1 MFVCL
6 DPASTIFYFLFL
18 EVLVDPQ
25 DDCVRSSRVYTES
38 RDSSVCTL
46 NRGTPLFLFQIA
58 ATLGL
63 GAWLVEVSS

>member
-18 EVLVDPQ
+18 EVLVDLQ
-25 DDCVRSSRVYTES
+25 DDYVRSSSRVYTES
-38 RDSSVCTL
+38 RDSSFPFC
-46 NRGTPLFLFQIA
+46 R
-58 ATLGL
+58 ATLVL

>member
-6 DPASTIFYFLFL
+6 FISRLNHIFLF
-18 EVLVDPQ
+18 VL
-25 DDCVRSSRVYTES
+25 RSKSTLKMTVSVHRH
-38 RDSSVCTL
+38 VCTL

-58 ATLGL
+58 ATLVL